1 MRPTKE
7 EYFMEVARLTA
18 QMSTCKRLQVGVV
31 LTDERHES
39 FWIGYNGGPRAGR
52 NECRDEATEGGCGC
66 VHAEA
71 NAVIKAPGHIRKRTY
86 ITHSPCVTC
95 AVMLVNAHVVS
106 FTYAERY
113 RDTTGL
119 EVLMEAGINVYQ
131 SVPDTLTYSGAAPM
145 PR

>member
-1 MRPTKE
+1 MRPTKD

-18 QMSTCKRLQVGVV
+18 RMSTCNRLQVGAV

-39 FWIGYNGGPRAGR
+39 FWVGYNGGPRAGR
-52 NECRDEATEGGCGC
+52 NECRDAAAEGGCGC

-71 NAVIKAPGHIRKRTY
+71 NAVIKAPGAITKLAY
-86 ITHSPCVTC
+86 FTHSPCVTC

-106 FTYAERY
+106 FTYEERY
-113 RDTTGL
+113 RDTDGL
-119 EVLMEAGINVYQ
+119 DVLTEAGVDVYQ
-131 SVPDTLTYSGAAPM
+131 AVPDLVRFSDTAPM